1 VVDNNTI
8 LSFQAYAFTFA
19 VTVLAIIFY
28 MYIYHLYTSKKK
40 GGKDYEKYANM
51 ALNDEL
57 DDSLVEKN
65 DHRKKI
71 RRSDR

>member
-1 VVDNNTI
+1 MVDNNTI

-40 GGKDYEKYANM
+40 GGKDYEEYANM

-65 DHRKKI
+65 DHRKK
-71 RRSDR
+71 DKEE

>member
-1 VVDNNTI
+1 MVDNNTI

-40 GGKDYEKYANM
+40 GGKDYEEYANM
-51 ALNDEL
+51 ALSDEL

-65 DHRKKI
+65 DHRKK
-71 RRSDR
+71 DKEE

>member
-8 LSFQAYAFTFA
+8 LSFQDYAFTFA